1 MSFAIARAGTQSLEP
16 IRLGDFPRLQ
26 NMLTDVKSALSW
38 LRGPSIGTIKR
49 GINLAENHVAEVTA
63 YGHRVASAM
72 AAASNTDGIGTAIS
86 MLLAAFPNIGKT
98 ELHAFG
104 ALLTRFVCNENPPAI
119 VLDAACDHLIRTMR
133 FVPSISE
140 VLDAIA
146 LKRRELENIL
156 YFFTNFAG
164 QLAQAKLTVARE
176 EESQRER
183 AALQE
188 FFRTKNP
195 ERRPLSTDERFNILA
210 EFNKKKSG

>member
-1 MSFAIARAGTQSLEP
+1 M
-16 IRLGDFPRLQ
+16 
-26 NMLTDVKSALSW
+26 
-38 LRGPSIGTIKR
+38 
-49 GINLAENHVAEVTA
+49 
-63 YGHRVASAM
+63 
-72 AAASNTDGIGTAIS
+72 
-86 MLLAAFPNIGKT
+86 GKK

-146 LKRRELENIL
+146 LKRRKLESIR
-156 YFFTNFAG
+156 YAFTNFAG

-176 EESQRER
+176 EETQRDR

-188 FFRTKNP
+188 FYRTKNP
-195 ERRPLSTDERFNILA
+195 ERRPLSRDERLNIFA
-210 EFNKKKSG
+210 EYRKTKSG